1 MRLISDVHG
10 AFASLRE
17 LAGTSQEPLLILGDF
32 VNFVDYRTGDG
43 IVADVFG
50 KGFVGQVAALRAAGD
65 YEGSRALWRQ
75 KAAESTEDVRLL
87 ISEKLSKQYGQIAA
101 ALDGCPAFVIYGNVD
116 SPELL
121 QAALPDTARFVD
133 GQVVEIE
140 GWRVGFAGG
149 GAPTPLGTPGE
160 VSEADMAAKLAKLG
174 PVDILCTHLP
184 PAVDPLR
191 FDVVVGRLEAGSA
204 PILEYLYEHRPAF
217 HYFGDVHQPRA
228 ARWQVASTTCQ
239 NVGYFRATRRP
250 VVHSV
255 RI

>member
-10 AFASLRE
+10 AFATLRR
-17 LAGTSQEPLLILGDF
+17 LADDARQPLLILGDF
-32 VNFVDYRTGDG
+32 INFVDYRTGDG

-50 KGFVGQVAALRAAGD
+50 KGFVGEVAAMRAAGD
-65 YEGSRALWRQ
+65 YEGSRALWLA
-75 KAAESTEDVRLL
+75 KAAESAEDIRVLVGERL
-87 ISEKLSKQYGQIAA
+87 SEQYAQIGA

-116 SPELL
+116 SPQMLR
-121 QAALPDTARFVD
+121 AALPESARFVD
-133 GQVVEIE
+133 GEVVEID

-160 VSEADMAAKLAKLG
+160 VSEEDMAAKLANLG

-191 FDVVVGRLEAGSA
+191 FDVIVGRLEAGSE
-204 PILEYLYEHRPAF
+204 PILNYLEEHRPAF
-217 HYFGDVHQPRA
+217 HFFGDVHQPRA
-228 ARWQVASTTCQ
+228 ARWQVGSTICQ

-250 VVHSV
+250 VLHPA
-255 RI
+255 RT